1 MKDEKKIVEFC
12 NSVKNGFGTIVDT
25 IVKTEYE
32 RINESSIDPV
42 SLVTLL
48 ALLEKH
54 NLLDKK
60 RCTNKEQNFYQDMY
74 KKIKGTK

>member
-1 MKDEKKIVEFC
+1 MKDKKKIIEFC

-25 IVKTEYE
+25 MVKTEYE

-42 SLVTLL
+42 SLAMLL
-48 ALLEKH
+48 ALLEKY

-60 RCTNKEQNFYQDMY
+60 RCVNKEENFYQNMY
-74 KKIKGTK
+74 KKIKGLK